1 MNAKDRV
8 AYTIGHL
15 TIRVT
20 ELESE
25 LEALREENKKLTNE
39 LYPLKEAN
47 ERQRVPGQN
56 APD

>member
-20 ELESE
+20 ELEAE

-39 LYPLKEAN
+39 MYPEKLKD
-47 ERQRVPGQN
+47 
-56 APD
+56 APN